1 MYASNIIDIMNLKSE
16 DLIEKAIIISIFE
29 VGTVFGLFFKINS
42 LSVVAVSTL
51 ITGILT
57 LLTGLF

>member
-1 MYASNIIDIMNLKSE
+1 MHASNIIDIMNLKSE
-16 DLIEKAIIISIFE
+16 DLIEKAVIISIFE

-42 LSVVAVSTL
+42 LSVLAVSTL

-57 LLTGLF
+57 VLTGLF

>member
-1 MYASNIIDIMNLKSE
+1 VYASNIIDIMNLKSE

-57 LLTGLF
+57 VLTGLF

>member
-16 DLIEKAIIISIFE
+16 DLLEKAIIISIFE

-42 LSVVAVSTL
+42 LSFVAVSTL

-57 LLTGLF
+57 VLTGLF

>member
-1 MYASNIIDIMNLKSE
+1 VYASNIIDIMNLKSE
-16 DLIEKAIIISIFE
+16 NLIEKAIIISIFE

-42 LSVVAVSTL
+42 LSVVAVSSL

-57 LLTGLF
+57 VLTGLF

>member
-1 MYASNIIDIMNLKSE
+1 MNLKSE

-57 LLTGLF
+57 VLTGLF

>member
-57 LLTGLF
+57 VLTGLF